1 MEMNASDEK
10 IAELRGRID
19 EIDRQLV
26 RLFEERLDIA
36 REIGCL
42 KRERNL
48 GIKNE
53 YRELEVRANCRQ
65 NVQNKAY
72 QSYAESMMKCIM
84 GASRGVQNADAPDY
98 DDPWKYKYLELKI
111 DNQGL

>member
-36 REIGCL
+36 REMLSGIRAGRIEARPLEKVCDYCDYGSICRFDSFLPGCRVRR
-42 KRERNL
+42 KR
-48 GIKNE
+48 
-53 YRELEVRANCRQ
+53 RATQ
-65 NVQNKAY
+65 AAFFG
-72 QSYAESMMKCIM
+72 AEGGD
-84 GASRGVQNADAPDY
+84 GA
-98 DDPWKYKYLELKI
+98 
-111 DNQGL
+111 